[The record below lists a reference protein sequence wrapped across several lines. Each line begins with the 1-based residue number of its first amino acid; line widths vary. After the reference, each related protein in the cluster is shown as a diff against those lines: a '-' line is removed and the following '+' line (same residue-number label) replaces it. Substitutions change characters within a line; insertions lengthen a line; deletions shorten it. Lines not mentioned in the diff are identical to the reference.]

1 MKINFKYIYFAFF
14 IIPLNIFCQDS
25 NEKDAFFLD
34 LGVVIEPSTGKEK
47 VDHLVKAPPSKVSF
61 FLDKKPSGS
70 VFMASTKEI
79 ALMLEDI
86 QNKVDNIQSNFGK
99 DLMQQERNKAAQN
112 LQNQISLD
120 RLIHKLKTL
129 STSDEVGFGSLV
141 LTNFGWFFIGLP
153 LGKINFE
160 DQEILCISG
169 NAPVAKILERKRVG
183 ASISVNG
190 KNTQILTIK

>member
-1 MKINFKYIYFAFF
+1 MKINLNFFFFLFFMSSFNAFS
-14 IIPLNIFCQDS
+14 QES

-86 QNKVDNIQSNFGK
+86 QQKIDNAIKRQS
-99 DLMQQERNKAAQN
+99 
-112 LQNQISLD
+112 D
-120 RLIHKLKTL
+120 RDPDIW
-129 STSDEVGFGSLV
+129 V
-141 LTNFGWFFIGLP
+141 LAIDDP
-153 LGKINFE
+153 
-160 DQEILCISG
+160 
-169 NAPVAKILERKRVG
+169 R
-183 ASISVNG
+183 G
-190 KNTQILTIK
+190 KNYLNDFDEL